1 MHRQIYHISL
11 LTAFAVAALL
21 SSACSADDNSGLSNN
36 PADDRQPVAFS
47 ATMADSQEAET
58 RAVPNVMDVAGL
70 KLATGG
76 YGVFACYTGLHRYGD
91 VDAQPDFMYNQK
103 VAWTAGAWKYTPLKY
118 WPNGEGE
125 VDGST
130 GDVPYHVSFMAYAPY
145 SDMSTGNAGYCIPS
159 MSYQH
164 EVGNPWITYRLHT
177 DPANQV
183 DLLYATPL
191 LNKTKQSTAGALSF
205 EFQHALACVGNE
217 VTVTTSDAMKTY
229 LNTQRQGDDLG
240 EVSRV
245 ELVLKTF
252 SITYTLT
259 EKGRLVLWSAD
270 GKPHW
275 ETINSESG
283 LVTRTVN
290 YTVPADKVL
299 YSYNGSSTGGTD
311 YTDNDH
317 GVFYI
322 PIHMANHY
330 QTAVATLTYE
340 IRTYDSGGNPVGTTS
355 SGAKVSAPVVL
366 SDYAAAYQ
374 PGKNLSLTF
383 RVKND

>member
-1 MHRQIYHISL
+1 MMHRQIYHISL

-36 PADDRQPVAFS
+36 PADDQQPVAFD
-47 ATMADSQEAET
+47 ATMADGLEAET

-70 KLATGG
+70 KSSDGF
-76 YGVFACYTGLHRYGD
+76 GVFACYTGLHKYGD

-103 VAWTAGAWKYTPLKY
+103 VAWNNGTSKWTYSPLKY

-130 GDVPYHVSFMAYAPY
+130 GELSHYVSFMAYAPY

-164 EVGNPWITYRLHT
+164 EVGNPWITYCLHT
-177 DPANQV
+177 NPANQV

-191 LNKTKQSTAGALSF
+191 LNRTKQSTAGSLSF

-217 VTVTTSDAMKTY
+217 VTVTASNEMKTY
-229 LNTQRQGDDLG
+229 LNGLRVGG
-240 EVSRV
+240 VNRV

-259 EKGRLVLWSAD
+259 EKGRLVLWSSN

-283 LVTRTVN
+283 LVTRTIN

-299 YSYNGSSTGGTD
+299 YSYNGTATATD
-311 YTDNDH
+311 YTDADH

-340 IRTYDSGGNPVGTTS
+340 IRTCDSGDNLLSTVEP
-355 SGAKVSAPVVL
+355 GAKVSAPVVL
-366 SDYAAAYQ
+366 SNYDDAYQ
-374 PGKNLSLTF
+374 PGKNLTLTF

>member
-1 MHRQIYHISL
+1 M
-11 LTAFAVAALL
+11 TAFAVAALL

-58 RAVPNVMDVAGL
+58 RAVPNVMDVAEL

-76 YGVFACYTGLHRYGD
+76 FGVFACYTGLHRYGD

-130 GDVPYHVSFMAYAPY
+130 GDVPHHVSFMAYAPY
-145 SDMSTGNAGYCIPS
+145 SDMSTGNAGDCIPS

-164 EVGNPWITYRLHT
+164 EMGNPWITYRLHT
-177 DPANQV
+177 NPANQV

-217 VTVTTSDAMKTY
+217 VTVTASDAMKTY
-229 LNTQRQGDDLG
+229 LNGLREGDDPG

-340 IRTYDSGGNPVGTTS
+340 IRTYDSGDSPLGTTS

-366 SDYAAAYQ
+366 SNYATAYQ